1 MPVTRSIESNSLS
14 LPNSPQ
20 KSYTL
25 TSHLPAQHEET
36 NPINEKGSNKK
47 SFDSSKKS
55 NGTVQKSTTST
66 SSISQTNRRS
76 TTSTMHDILPPM
88 RGRSNTDVQYGT
100 SPSNNLKQ
108 QQQNLGGSD
117 NDNHHNQQRSQSPPS
132 PKPKCMLPTTTSQPG
147 YVTPS
152 KLFNMMGYGLENQY
166 LFMLAHYLYIIDCRS
181 KEEFDE
187 SHIVTGIRLKSVF
200 FFFRTIRF

>member
-1 MPVTRSIESNSLS
+1 MPITRSIESNSLS

-20 KSYTL
+20 KHYTL
-25 TSHLPAQHEET
+25 TSHLPAHHEE
-36 NPINEKGSNKK
+36 SNGMHERSSSKK
-47 SFDSSKKS
+47 SLDSPKKS
-55 NGTVQKSTTST
+55 NGTAHKPIGSTF
-66 SSISQTNRRS
+66 SIPQPARRS
-76 TTSTMHDILPPM
+76 VNHDNLPPM

-108 QQQNLGGSD
+108 QLQNLGGSD
-117 NDNHHNQQRSQSPPS
+117 SDKSVNHHGHQRSQSPLS
-132 PKPKCMLPTTTSQPG
+132 PKPKCMLPTTTCQPG

-181 KEEFDE
+181 KEKFDE
-187 SHIVTGIRLKSVF
+187 SHIITGKIQSYF
-200 FFFRTIRF
+200 A